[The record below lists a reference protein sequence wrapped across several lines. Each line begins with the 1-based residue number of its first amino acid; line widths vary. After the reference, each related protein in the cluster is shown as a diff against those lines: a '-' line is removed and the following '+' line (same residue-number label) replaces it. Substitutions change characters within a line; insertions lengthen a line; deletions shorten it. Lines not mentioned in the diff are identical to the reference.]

1 MHDGPSIRR
10 DIDMIELAVS
20 GFFLAISLVYLF
32 LVKDMSFGSLTG
44 PKSGFMPI
52 IAGVGALVLSA
63 INLYKVARRKRT
75 ADDHLLLDRA
85 GFLKLAIFVAALIG
99 YLASLK
105 YIGFF
110 PATFITLFIL
120 IKLSTSKWRMPLIV
134 SLSVTTAF
142 YLVFSLLLGIQFP

>member
-1 MHDGPSIRR
+1 
-10 DIDMIELAVS
+10 MIELAVS
-20 GFFLAISLVYLF
+20 GFFLAISLVYMF
-32 LVKDMSFGSLTG
+32 LVKEMPFGSLTS

-52 IAGVGALVLSA
+52 IAGVGAVALSA
-63 INLYKVARRKRT
+63 INLYNLYKVARTKRT
-75 ADDHLLLDRA
+75 VDDPPLDRA
-85 GFLKLAIFVAALIG
+85 GLLKLAIFVAALIG

-110 PATFITLFIL
+110 PATFIVLFFL

-142 YLVFSLLLGIQFP
+142 YLVFSLLLGIRFP

>member
-1 MHDGPSIRR
+1 MP
-10 DIDMIELAVS
+10 
-20 GFFLAISLVYLF
+20 
-32 LVKDMSFGSLTG
+32 FGSLTS
-44 PKSGFMPI
+44 PKTGFMPI

-63 INLYKVARRKRT
+63 INLYKVVRTKRIVD
-75 ADDHLLLDRA
+75 APPLYRA
-85 GFLKLAIFVAALIG
+85 GLLKLTAFVAALIG

-110 PATFITLFIL
+110 PATFIVLFFL
-120 IKLSTSKWRMPLIV
+120 IKLSTDKWRMPLIV

>member
-1 MHDGPSIRR
+1 VIFLKQ
-10 DIDMIELAVS
+10 IDMIELAVS

-32 LVKDMSFGSLTG
+32 LIKDMTFGSLTS
-44 PKSGFMPI
+44 PKTGFMPI

-63 INLYKVARRKRT
+63 INLYKVARTKRIGDT
-75 ADDHLLLDRA
+75 LPLDRA
-85 GFLKLAIFVAALIG
+85 GILKLAIFVAALIG

-110 PATFITLFIL
+110 PATFIVLFFL
-120 IKLSTSKWRMPLIV
+120 IKLSTSKWRMPLVV

>member
-1 MHDGPSIRR
+1 
-10 DIDMIELAVS
+10 MIELAVS

-63 INLYKVARRKRT
+63 INLYKVARTKRT
-75 ADDHLLLDRA
+75 VDHPALDRA

-99 YLASLK
+99 YLGSLK

-110 PATFITLFIL
+110 PATFIVLFIL

>member
-1 MHDGPSIRR
+1 
-10 DIDMIELAVS
+10 MIELAVS
-20 GFFLAISLVYLF
+20 GFFLAISLGYLF
-32 LVKDMSFGSLTG
+32 LVKDMSFGSLTS

-63 INLYKVARRKRT
+63 INLYKVVRTKRT
-75 ADDHLLLDRA
+75 ADDHPLLDRV
-85 GFLKLAIFVAALIG
+85 GFFKLAIFVAALIG

-110 PATFITLFIL
+110 PATFIVLFFL
-120 IKLSTSKWRMPLIV
+120 IKLSTSKWWMPLIV

>member
-1 MHDGPSIRR
+1 
-10 DIDMIELAVS
+10 
-20 GFFLAISLVYLF
+20 
-32 LVKDMSFGSLTG
+32 
-44 PKSGFMPI
+44 MPI

-63 INLYKVARRKRT
+63 INLYKVAWTKRT
-75 ADDHLLLDRA
+75 VDHPALDRA

-110 PATFITLFIL
+110 PATFIVLFIL

>member
-1 MHDGPSIRR
+1 
-10 DIDMIELAVS
+10 MIEFAVS

-63 INLYKVARRKRT
+63 INLYKVARTKRT
-75 ADDHLLLDRA
+75 ADDHPLLDRA

-99 YLASLK
+99 YLGSLK

-110 PATFITLFIL
+110 PATFIVLFIL
-120 IKLSTSKWRMPLIV
+120 IKLSTSKWWMPLIV